1 MLQEFKYI
9 FKNNV
14 NSKYYMNS
22 LKKRKCIT
30 ENNIS
35 LDHLESEINQLK
47 IDPNKELLTKI
58 MDKMNN
64 LEKKV
69 DTLLTLNIKIDNLKR
84 DIDKILI
91 EKDYIIENLHYEI
104 NDMKQN
110 YIKEQNTKHNE
121 INSYY
126 C

>member
-1 MLQEFKYI
+1 
-9 FKNNV
+9 
-14 NSKYYMNS
+14 MNS
-22 LKKRKCIT
+22 FKKRKCIT

>member
-22 LKKRKCIT
+22 FKKRRCLT